1 MGCSKSSYYTLL
13 MCLRLHVYCA
23 LLKFNLTLH
32 VKLGDSCGK
41 RISYEKLGVCNRF
54 VPYKFEEIFTKFA
67 KTDENRLTFH
77 ELMEMTKAMRN
88 AYDLFGWYVR
98 LSF

>member
-1 MGCSKSSYYTLL
+1 M
-13 MCLRLHVYCA
+13 
-23 LLKFNLTLH
+23 
-32 VKLGDSCGK
+32 
-41 RISYEKLGVCNRF
+41 SYEKLGVCNRF

-88 AYDLFGWYVR
+88 AYDLFGWYVSYHSEAR
-98 LSF
+98 SQFSVV

>member
-1 MGCSKSSYYTLL
+1 

-23 LLKFNLTLH
+23 LLKFNLMLH

-41 RISYEKLGVCNRF
+41 RMSYEKLGVCNRF

-88 AYDLFGWYVR
+88 AYDLFGWYVSYHSEAHNIH
-98 LSF
+98 LFDA